1 MIPVSPLPLASP
13 PTARWEGRRV
23 RGRELPGHQPGN
35 PLRTQTSCSCATA
48 LRTAGN
54 IGTLQCAPQA
64 GWCAPPGWPV
74 CPPRLACAPRLGRRA
89 PHRAASCQPGRTGQG
104 VRGWPQLCGNNVCYA
119 SSQCPGKRRHNPAQV
134 TERAAQAPRTGEVS
148 SPGRSEGRPETFS
161 SSLVGFLAAPKH
173 PRSQRLSC
181 APWPPSASRV
191 QAPSLNS
198 FPLPHMP
205 PQPPPTPPPTTLT
218 VGPLA
223 ES

>member
-1 MIPVSPLPLASP
+1 MRPPGRLVRPPRLAGVPPQVGLCSKAGEESPAQGCVLPAGEDG
-13 PTARWEGRRV
+13 AGGEGV
-23 RGRELPGHQPGN
+23 
-35 PLRTQTSCSCATA
+35 ATA
-48 LRTAGN
+48 LRKR
-54 IGTLQCAPQA
+54 
-64 GWCAPPGWPV
+64 V
-74 CPPRLACAPRLGRRA
+74 Y
-89 PHRAASCQPGRTGQG
+89 
-104 VRGWPQLCGNNVCYA
+104 NVCYA

-134 TERAAQAPRTGEVS
+134 TERAAQAPGTGEVS